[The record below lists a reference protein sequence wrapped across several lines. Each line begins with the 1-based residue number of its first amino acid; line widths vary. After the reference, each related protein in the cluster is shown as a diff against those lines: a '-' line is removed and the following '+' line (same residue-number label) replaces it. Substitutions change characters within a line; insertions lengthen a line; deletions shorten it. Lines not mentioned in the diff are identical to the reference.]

1 MATNLELKIK
11 VKDFKPII
19 SNLKKIKAIKVKVL
33 NQKDIYYK
41 NKNGLRKL
49 RIENGE
55 ESFIQYVR
63 DEKGKDRFSDYDLL
77 RISSQNSEK
86 FFDKFLTKEVVVE
99 KIRTLYMFDNTRIH
113 LDEVRGL
120 GKYLELETLV
130 LNGKQDAKKR
140 FSYIFEE
147 LGLGEYKEIKKSYR
161 DLKLKG

>member
-63 DEKGKDRFSDYDLL
+63 DEKGKDRFSDYDVL
-77 RISSQNSEK
+77 RISSQNSEE

-113 LDEVRGL
+113 LDEVKGL
-120 GKYLELETLV
+120 GKFLELETLV

-140 FSYIFEE
+140 FSYIFEALE
-147 LGLGEYKEIKKSYR
+147 LRESKEIKKSYR